1 MFRTTS
7 FALVALLTTGAASA
21 QQPLPAPS
29 TSGRDIVVTGTP
41 LKDLR
46 NALAR
51 CLEQH
56 CPPDKD
62 IDATLA
68 VAEAQFVAGQYRDA
82 RATMLKS
89 IDRNRRFAKTYP
101 EPVSDLYRAHSR
113 VAAHLGEDGAYFGSA
128 LDVVSTLKAGF
139 ADDDWRVLG
148 AKLELGDAYFK
159 TGRFE
164 DAVGLYRTVA
174 RRAHEL
180 HLGRAEGMALLSIA
194 NAYVAASRV
203 RNDGYYAA
211 ALKACD
217 AVRAATDPAI
227 APFGAAAT
235 VLKAKLA
242 VRTGEPGA
250 VDRLVATY
258 RTLAK
263 GATKP
268 VLLYAP
274 TIDRPM
280 LAYLEF
286 PDGEAP
292 IKGAVQDFADQWV
305 DIGFNIAPDGTV
317 DEAEVLRQ
325 SPHYSGK
332 WAQPVMTAIR
342 GRRYAP
348 NATGPGTSRVERYT
362 YTATWEFE
370 TGSRIRTRRP
380 VPKIEVLDLTSDA
393 ALPSS

>member
-7 FALVALLTTGAASA
+7 SALIALLASAVAPA
-21 QQPLPAPS
+21 QQPLATPS
-29 TSGRDIVVTGTP
+29 TGGRDIVVTGTP
-41 LKDLR
+41 LSSLQT
-46 NALAR
+46 ALAR
-51 CLEQH
+51 CLDRG

-139 ADDDWRVLG
+139 PVDDWRVLG
-148 AKLELGDAYFK
+148 AKIELGDAYFT

-164 DAVGLYRTVA
+164 DAVNLYRSVA

-180 HLGRAEGMALLSIA
+180 HLGRVEGMALLSVA
-194 NAYVAASRV
+194 NAYVGASRV

-227 APFGAAAT
+227 APFAAAAT

-242 VRTGEPGA
+242 VKSGDPGA

-258 RTLAK
+258 RQLAS

-274 TIDRPM
+274 TIDRP
-280 LAYLEF
+280 LQAYLEF
-286 PDGEAP
+286 PDGEVP
-292 IKGAVQDFADQWV
+292 IKGGVQDFADQWV
-305 DIGFNIAPDGTV
+305 DIGFSIAPDGTV
-317 DEAEVLRQ
+317 EEAEVLRQ
-325 SPHYSGK
+325 SPQYSGK
-332 WAQPVMTAIR
+332 WAQPVVAAIR

-348 NATGPGTSRVERYT
+348 IASGPGTSRVERYT
-362 YTATWEFE
+362 FTATWEFE

-380 VPKIEVLDLTSDA
+380 VPKIEVLDLTSDPA
-393 ALPSS
+393 PATS

>member
-7 FALVALLTTGAASA
+7 FALVALLTTAAAPA

-29 TSGRDIVVTGTP
+29 TGGRDIVVTGTP

-46 NALAR
+46 TALAR
-51 CLEQH
+51 CLDQH

-139 ADDDWRVLG
+139 PDDDWRVLG
-148 AKLELGDAYFK
+148 AKIELGDAYFK

-164 DAVGLYRTVA
+164 DAVGLYRSVA

-242 VRTGEPGA
+242 VKAGDPGA
-250 VDRLVATY
+250 VGQLVATY
-258 RTLAK
+258 RTLAN

-274 TIDRPM
+274 TIDRPL

-286 PDGEAP
+286 PDGEAM
-292 IKGAVQDFADQWV
+292 KGGDHNFADQWV
-305 DIGFNIAPDGTV
+305 DIGFSIASDGTV

-325 SPHYSGK
+325 SPQYSGK
-332 WAQPVMTAIR
+332 WAQPVVAAIR

-362 YTATWEFE
+362 YTAKWEFE
-370 TGSRIRTRRP
+370 TGSRIRARRP
-380 VPKIEVLDLTSDA
+380 VPKIEVLDLTRDPAPVAS
-393 ALPSS
+393 